1 MNRLEEIF
9 YKSEH
14 SSDKWQPYFEVY
26 DRHLSSFIGKEITLV
41 EVGVQ
46 KGGSLEMWSAYLGSQ
61 AKIIGI
67 DVDPECSKLTYT
79 QNNISVIIGDQGD
92 PAFWDKFLSEN
103 KVDILIDDGGHYM
116 NQQIVTL
123 EKVYP
128 TLPIGGIFICE
139 DCHTSYMSGNGGGL
153 ENPNTFIEYSK
164 SLVDVLNFNWK
175 EQYTTKLDHRNKTV
189 QDLTSVHFYDSMVV
203 LEKFG
208 KKEMKRVFAK

>member
-26 DRHLSSFIGKEITLV
+26 DRHLSSFIGQKVTLV

-46 KGGSLEMWSAYLGSQ
+46 KGGSLEMWAEYLGDK

-67 DVDPECSKLTYT
+67 DVDPECANLKY
-79 QNNISVIIGDQGD
+79 NNENIKIVIGDQGD

-103 KVDILIDDGGHYM
+103 NIDILIDDGGHYM
-116 NQQIVTL
+116 HQQILTL

-128 TLPIGGIFICE
+128 KLPVGGVFICE
-139 DCHTSYMSGNGGGL
+139 DCHTSYMSYNGGGL
-153 ENPNTFIEYSK
+153 ENPNSFIEYSK
-164 SLVDVLNFNWK
+164 SLIDVIHYDWK
-175 EQYTTKLDHRNKTV
+175 EKFTTKLDTRNIIF
-189 QDLTSVHFYDSMVV
+189 QELTSLHFYDSIVV
-203 LEKFG
+203 FEKFG
-208 KKEMKRVFAK
+208 KKDMKRVFAK